1 MIGCNIS
8 ENFRILLSNARI
20 IIIFYITNQK
30 KNVPLLNRKQ
40 KLIAIL
46 DVCQAMLMITIKYPY
61 THYRERTTLPLF
73 LRQFLWLNAQ
83 SSVLNEFFFFTQIV
97 STLISNLIAIKFHWK
112 MSMATYFLIDEH
124 FCKNLLYMSIPIV
137 LFLELLFYINCLR
150 SNGEGCKIF
159 ATFT

>member
-1 MIGCNIS
+1 MVVIS
-8 ENFRILLSNARI
+8 ARTSEYSFQMQELSL
-20 IIIFYITNQK
+20 FSTSQTK

-83 SSVLNEFFFFTQIV
+83 SSVLNEFFSFTQIV
-97 STLISNLIAIKFHWK
+97 STLISNLIAIKLHWK
-112 MSMATYFLIDEH
+112 KNCCLFPDLSREIDTVFLPMQYVFFSVWDIRRCRKW
-124 FCKNLLYMSIPIV
+124 F
-137 LFLELLFYINCLR
+137 
-150 SNGEGCKIF
+150 
-159 ATFT
+159 